1 MKILHRLLLKAFL
14 GPFVLTFLIVLF
26 VLVMQFLWVY
36 IDDLVGKGLEW
47 YIIAEVLFYASA
59 SFVPLALPLAILLA
73 SIMTFGNLGEFY
85 ELTAI
90 KSSGI
95 SLWRFMQP
103 LTWLIVVFSVGAF
116 YFSNTV
122 LPVSRLKFGSL
133 LYDIQQKKPAL
144 SIKEGIFYTDIDNYA
159 IRIESKSEDNRYIR
173 QVLIYDHTSG
183 RGNVQVVSAESG
195 EMYQSKDERY
205 LSLRLFNGYS
215 YEEMPVKPKDIARKP
230 QMRTEFK
237 EQLVHF
243 DLSALK
249 MQRTDEE
256 LFKDYYS
263 MLNVG
268 QLDKAIDSL
277 ELDYDQRRDELN
289 GFMGN
294 YYHFRKDSLFWQ
306 QPVKTKLDTQ
316 PLLARIDPEM
326 RKAVLQDAVNNTQ
339 SLQGFS
345 GMKMRELG
353 AKRNLLNRHYLEFHR
368 KFALSFACLV
378 LFLIGAPL
386 GAIIRRGGLGLPM
399 LFCILFFLI
408 YHVITMTSEK
418 LARDSHL
425 NPEIALWISSFVLLP
440 IGLFLI
446 YKANSDSR
454 LFDAAP
460 YRQFFQ
466 KISQLFSRKNAHT
479 NAV

>member
-1 MKILHRLLLKAFL
+1 MKVLHRLLLKAFL

-95 SLWRFMQP
+95 SLWRFMRP
-103 LTWLIVVFSVGAF
+103 LTVLILLFSLGAF
-116 YFSNTV
+116 YFANTV

-173 QVLIYDHTSG
+173 NVLIYDHTSG
-183 RGNVQVVSAESG
+183 RGNVQVVTAEKG
-195 EMYQSKDERY
+195 EMYQSQDERF
-205 LSLRLFNGYS
+205 LTLKLFNGYS
-215 YEEMPVKPKDIARKP
+215 YEEMAVKPAQAARKP
-230 QMRTEFK
+230 QMRMEFK

-263 MLNVG
+263 MLNVA
-268 QLDKAIDSL
+268 QLKKAIDSL
-277 ELDYDQRRDELN
+277 ELDYGFRAQELN
-289 GFMGN
+289 SFMSN
-294 YYHFRKDSLFWQ
+294 YYQFKKDSSFWSV
-306 QPVKTKLDTQ
+306 PAKDKKIETTG
-316 PLLARIDPEM
+316 LLARLDPDM
-326 RKAVLQDAVNNTQ
+326 RQAVLQDAINNTQ
-339 SLQGFS
+339 ALQGFS

-353 AKRNLLNRHYLEFHR
+353 GKRNLLNRHYLEFHR
-368 KFALSFACLV
+368 KFALSFACFV

-399 LFCILFFLI
+399 LFCILFFLV

-425 NPEIALWISSFVLLP
+425 DPSIALWISSFVLLP
-440 IGLFLI
+440 IGVFLI

-460 YRQFFQ
+460 YRNFFNRLG
-466 KISQLFSRKNAHT
+466 QLFGRK
-479 NAV
+479 AVA

>member
-1 MKILHRLLLKAFL
+1 MLKAFL
-14 GPFVLTFLIVLF
+14 GPFLLTFLIVLF

-47 YIIAEVLFYASA
+47 YIIAELLFYASA

-95 SLWRFMQP
+95 SLWRFMRP
-103 LTWLIVVFSVGAF
+103 LLLLILVFSAGAF

-144 SIKEGIFYTDIDNYA
+144 SIKEGIFYTDIENYA
-159 IRIESKSEDNRYIR
+159 IRIESKSEDNRFIR
-173 QVLIYDHTSG
+173 NVLIYDHSSG
-183 RGNVQVVSAESG
+183 RGNVQVVVAESG
-195 EMYQSKDERY
+195 EMYQSDDERY
-205 LSLRLFNGYS
+205 LTLKLYNGYS
-215 YEEMPVKPKDIARKP
+215 YEEMNVRPEEAHRRP
-230 QMRTEFK
+230 QTRSHFG

-263 MLNVG
+263 MLNVS
-268 QLDKAIDSL
+268 QLDFAIDSL
-277 ELDYDQRRDELN
+277 EVDYLFRQRELN
-289 GFMGN
+289 GFMTN
-294 YYHFRKDSLFWQ
+294 YYQFGKDSTFIPRLANSSIARDTADFFAS
-306 QPVKTKLDTQ
+306 LD
-316 PLLARIDPEM
+316 PNM
-326 RKAVLQDAVNNTQ
+326 RKAVLQDAINNTQ
-339 SLQGFS
+339 ALQGFS

-353 AKRNLLNRHYLEFHR
+353 AKRNLLNRHYLELHR
-368 KFALSFACLV
+368 KFALSFACFV

-425 NPEIALWISSFVLLP
+425 DPEIALWISSFVLLP
-440 IGLFLI
+440 VGLFLSF
-446 YKANSDSR
+446 KANSDST

-460 YRQFFQ
+460 YRRFFGR
-466 KISQLFSRKNAHT
+466 IFMFFRKPAQ
-479 NAV
+479 A

>member
-1 MKILHRLLLKAFL
+1 VKILHRLLVKAFL

-95 SLWRFMQP
+95 SLWRFMRP
-103 LTWLIVVFSVGAF
+103 LTVLIVLFSIGAF

-159 IRIESKSEDNRYIR
+159 IRIESKSEDNRFIR
-173 QVLIYDHTSG
+173 NVLIYDHTSG
-183 RGNVQVVSAESG
+183 RGNVQVVTAEKG
-195 EMYQSKDERY
+195 EMYQSSDERY
-205 LSLRLFNGYS
+205 LTLKLYNGYS
-215 YEEMPVKPKDIARKP
+215 YEEMPVKQAENGRKP
-230 QMRTEFK
+230 QMRTKFR

-263 MLNVG
+263 MLNVS
-268 QLDKAIDSL
+268 QLGHAIDSL
-277 ELDYDQRRDELN
+277 ETDFKFRSKELN
-289 GFMGN
+289 SFMSN
-294 YYHFRKDSLFWQ
+294 YYQFKKDTTFWQ
-306 QPVKTKLDTQ
+306 QQGIAGRDKTTGG
-316 PLLARIDPEM
+316 LLARLEPQM
-326 RKAVLQDAVNNTQ
+326 QQSVLQDAINNTQ
-339 SLQGFS
+339 ALQGFS

-353 AKRNLLNRHYLEFHR
+353 AKRNMLNRHYLELHR

-425 NPEIALWISSFVLLP
+425 DPSIALWISSFVLLP

-460 YRQFFQ
+460 YRNFFNRFFRLSA
-466 KISQLFSRKNAHT
+466 KTA
-479 NAV
+479 AV